1 MRDAGKEVSHKR
13 AISLWVFWCRKKV
26 SFPSNFV
33 RYIELYMVFLGDEP
47 ADYYLSDLFAILS
60 TVIASKPSEKI
71 HVQEGQFL
79 NPL

>member
-13 AISLWVFWCRKKV
+13 AISLWVFLCHIKV
-26 SFPSNFV
+26 SFPSKFV
-33 RYIELYMVFLGDEP
+33 CYIELYMVFLGDEP

-71 HVQEGQFL
+71 HVQEGQF
-79 NPL
+79 

>member
-13 AISLWVFWCRKKV
+13 AVYGYSGVIDKYCIPASLSMIQTVYGF
-26 SFPSNFV
+26 F
-33 RYIELYMVFLGDEP
+33 FLGDEP

-71 HVQEGQFL
+71 HVQEGQFY